1 MADAVQWHVQ
11 FLCECAPPFI
21 LELHIVREQYLY
33 HYRIQAE
40 HLMGYFH
47 KYCLAAYEGVDGGS
61 GRCCLHKI
69 SASTSVVNA

>member
-1 MADAVQWHVQ
+1 MVKWHVQ
-11 FLCECAPPFI
+11 FLCECAPPFV

-47 KYCLAAYEGVDGGS
+47 KYCLAAYEGGDGGS
-61 GRCCLHKI
+61 SHTGRWCQLKIGRCEYLLW
-69 SASTSVVNA
+69 

>member
-1 MADAVQWHVQ
+1 VADAVLWHVQ
-11 FLCECAPPFI
+11 FLCECAPPFV

-61 GRCCLHKI
+61 GR
-69 SASTSVVNA
+69 